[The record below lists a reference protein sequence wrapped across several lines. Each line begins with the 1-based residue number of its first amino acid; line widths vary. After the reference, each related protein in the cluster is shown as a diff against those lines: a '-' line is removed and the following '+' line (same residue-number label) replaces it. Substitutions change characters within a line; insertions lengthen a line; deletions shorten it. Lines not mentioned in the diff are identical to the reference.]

1 MDLWT
6 GKKTKSKGEWNNEE
20 DYGNASEHE
29 EQK

>member
-1 MDLWT
+1 MEFVDRDEIK
-6 GKKTKSKGEWNNEE
+6 GKGEWNNEE